1 MIIFNELEYAE
12 NMLKR
17 GFLQDKY
24 SMELKILAKYYN
36 KKKDLKTNDI
46 KVKLKEFCKKYLTG
60 YNEILHLDM
69 ITTATTFGV
78 QKKNVLVVIPPIPIT
93 KNELEKIKE
102 LNDLDLEKLSFVAL
116 VLSKINKHIPKNTN
130 SKYKKKEN
138 IDNQGYYVNNLK
150 DLFTCSKITCNKTR
164 KDIFIE
170 QLHETKLFGF
180 TIFCTLEVN
189 FVDEISEPEIIIK
202 NFDNFILEYLK
213 YIGHNIAHCLNCEIP
228 FATSNSTH
236 KYCKICAKEI
246 YNEQEKN
253 NAKLRMRKMRNKN
266 VTQTEYLIN
275 P

>member
-46 KVKLKEFCKKYLTG
+46 KIKLKEFCKEHLTG
-60 YNEILHLDM
+60 YNEVLHLDM
-69 ITTATTFGV
+69 IIKATTFGV
-78 QKKNVLVVIPPIPIT
+78 QKKNVLVIIPPIPIT
-93 KNELEKIKE
+93 KIELEKIKE

-116 VLSKINKHIPKNTN
+116 VLSKINKHIPKNTS

-150 DLFTCSKITCNKTR
+150 DLFICSKITCNKTR
-164 KDIFIE
+164 KDIFID

-213 YIGHNIAHCLNCEIP
+213 YIGHNIAYCLNCESP
-228 FATSNSTH
+228 FICTNNLH
-236 KYCKICAKEI
+236 KYCKICAREI
-246 YNEQEKN
+246 W
-253 NAKLRMRKMRNKN
+253 NKN
-266 VTQTEYLIN
+266 RIEYNKKYYDKIKN
-275 P
+275 K